1 MCGSADNRFTIMQ
14 WLYFVYFLG
23 SVLGRTAVSLRQFHR
38 IGALTAGSGIAWL
51 VLMSRVFV
59 WGMPGNGHSE
69 PGHETHLDDLNAT
82 KHKFVSGFGWQ
93 HMNTCAVNEALV
105 LHYARAP
112 EAAGKIVV
120 GCNPGLIAHS
130 GGGLRDKV
138 HGGGFFGGIAE
149 GLLSLFFQSAQSYAD
164 KMVAVMLAPELA
176 SGALLGPNATPI
188 LPARIFA
195 DDAAKASTVVADAA
209 ALLDQALAGKLAQ

>member
-1 MCGSADNRFTIMQ
+1 MAISSLSRLATLRALLPRLRASA
-14 WLYFVYFLG
+14 
-23 SVLGRTAVSLRQFHR
+23 
-38 IGALTAGSGIAWL
+38 
-51 VLMSRVFV
+51 RVFV